1 MNTTTKRL
9 LAILTIILVTGI
21 VLLATLSHHKGE
33 WYIRAFAKN
42 EFFLDGELCFFSD
55 SKGKLWQDHVTE
67 SHFDGNCMI
76 DYSKRHFSCIDGQYF
91 IKDNDGNTIIST
103 NELNEIGEIF
113 TRASVISHYD
123 YSNFNYSSKGSEE
136 IISLSTETPVE
147 LDYEDYILEPE
158 AISVRLYFAN
168 NQLYAIRAKE
178 DPRFIFYVLSF
189 SRHPQR

>member
-9 LAILTIILVTGI
+9 LAILTIIFIAGI
-21 VLLATLSHHKGE
+21 ALLATLPHHKGE

-55 SKGKLWQDHVTE
+55 SKGKLWQEHVTE

-76 DYSKRHFSCIDGQYF
+76 DYPKRHFSCIDGQYF
-91 IKDNDGNTIIST
+91 IKDSNGNTMFST
-103 NELNEIGEIF
+103 NELNEIDEIF
-113 TRASVISHYD
+113 TRASIISHYD
-123 YSNFNYSSKGSEE
+123 YSNFNYSGKGSEE
-136 IISLSTETPVE
+136 IILLSTGTPME

-158 AISVRLYFAN
+158 AISIRLYYAN